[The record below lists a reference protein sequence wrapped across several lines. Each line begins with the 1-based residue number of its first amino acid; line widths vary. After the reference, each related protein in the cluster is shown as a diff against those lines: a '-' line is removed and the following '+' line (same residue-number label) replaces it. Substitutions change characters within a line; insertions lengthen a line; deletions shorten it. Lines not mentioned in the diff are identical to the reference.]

1 MNKGWSDEELARRVA
16 LDLPDGA
23 VVNLGIGMPVRVADH
38 VPEDRLVFFHSE
50 NGIIGMG
57 PAPQKGFEDPD
68 VVNAAKQRATLI
80 PGASIVH
87 HADSFSLIRGGRL
100 DFSILGA
107 LQVAPN
113 GDIAN
118 WKVPGQRGGGGVGG
132 AMDLAVGA
140 KKVVVM
146 MRHQDKKGQPKLVG
160 QCTFSLTAVKTVALV
175 YTELGVFEC
184 AGDHFLVK
192 DSAPGISQDELR
204 ARTGAPLEFV

>member
-1 MNKGWSDEELARRVA
+1 MSKGWSDEALARRVA
-16 LDLPDGA
+16 LDLPHGA
-23 VVNLGIGMPVRVADH
+23 VVNLGIGMPVGVADH
-38 VPEDRLVFFHSE
+38 VPEGRLVFFHSE

-68 VVNAAKQRATLI
+68 IVNAAKQRATLI

-118 WKVPGQRGGGGVGG
+118 WKVPGQKGGGGVGG

-146 MRHQDKKGQPKLVG
+146 MRHQDKKGRPKLVE
-160 QCTFSLTAVKTVALV
+160 QCSFSLTAVKTVALV

-184 AGDHFLVK
+184 AGDHFLVREC
-192 DSAPGISQDELR
+192 APGIGQDELR
-204 ARTGAPLEFV
+204 SRTGARLEFG